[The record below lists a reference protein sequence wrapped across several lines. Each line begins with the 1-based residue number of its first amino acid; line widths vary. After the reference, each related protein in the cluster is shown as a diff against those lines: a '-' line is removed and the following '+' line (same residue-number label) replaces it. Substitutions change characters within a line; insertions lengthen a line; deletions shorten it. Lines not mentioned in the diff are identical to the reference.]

1 MVRTKNKP
9 RPEVVLQG
17 RMDTLKKL
25 NNVGR
30 RIAVQVLKA
39 MDVDTHEFDGPF
51 DLVSEDMH
59 GSLFAG
65 GEAFY
70 GAWQQMLSGDQAN
83 ETFDKLWV
91 LIHNSEDVWK
101 PGCGPGMTGGM

>member
-1 MVRTKNKP
+1 MVRKKNKP
-9 RPEVVLQG
+9 RPEVVLKD

-30 RIAVQVLKA
+30 RIAVQVLQA

-51 DLVSEDMH
+51 DLISEDMH
-59 GSLFAG
+59 ESLFAG

-70 GAWQQMLSGDQAN
+70 RTWEQMLSGDKAN
-83 ETFDKLWV
+83 ATFDKLWE

-101 PGCGPGMTGGM
+101 AGCVAPA

>member
-51 DLVSEDMH
+51 DLVS
-59 GSLFAG
+59 GVALRWWRSV
-65 GEAFY
+65 
-70 GAWQQMLSGDQAN
+70 
-83 ETFDKLWV
+83 LWRV
-91 LIHNSEDVWK
+91 AADALGRPGQRDV
-101 PGCGPGMTGGM
+101 